1 MMQGFPRLRDASG
14 ALSGYSR
21 IRDSV
26 GVPLGLPNGS
36 RRLDRSHPLALGL
49 VGWWPL
55 DEGQGIVARDLSTYS
70 NKGTLTSMADP
81 ATATSG
87 WGGGASQRELE
98 FDGSNDIVTA
108 PHGSQ
113 LALTGNMSACVWF
126 RTTSAANYRSLLIK
140 GNVGAGY
147 PSPIHVTVESGS
159 GSMFAFWG
167 NGSSQAGIYTA
178 APLTMGL
185 WYFAVVTRSG
195 STATLYINGQ
205 YNNSGSLGA
214 QAVTD
219 SGTAL
224 GIGGRTPGTSYNQL
238 GSINHVRLYN
248 RALTAVEVAQIYADK
263 WIGAV

>member
-1 MMQGFPRLRDASG
+1 MLNGWPTLKRRKGNLDGSPVRQNSNGN
-14 ALSGYSR
+14 LSGWPDTSK
-21 IRDSV
+21 
-26 GVPLGLPNGS
+26 
-36 RRLDRSHPLALGL
+36 RLALAHPLAQGL

-55 DEGQGIVARDLSTYS
+55 DEGQGIVARDLSIYR
-70 NKGTLTSMADP
+70 NKGTLSGMADP